1 MDIARKRAPWVGLS
15 TWALA
20 GLVVWTA
27 ACSGGGDSTASG
39 SGYPAGVEVLDA
51 DGNSL
56 GSIAFST
63 TCSPEADALMKRGL
77 SLVHHMTFTQGEAVF
92 RQAADVDPTCA
103 LAYWGIALSY
113 VHPLWPDVPPDEAF
127 ATGWE
132 LLQKARDVGTADARE
147 LAYVAALEAYYR
159 DGLSRSEPERLAS
172 YAEGWAQANARYP
185 QDPEAALFRAL
196 SLLATASDADKT
208 YATRVQAGAIAEGVL
223 AAIPDHP
230 GAHHYVIHAYD
241 VPTLAA
247 RGLSAARNYGA
258 VAPDNAH
265 ALHMTSHIFT
275 RVGSWQESIDFNARS
290 AAAALRQPIGGAVS
304 HHYLHALD
312 YLAYAHLQRGEPAR
326 ALQVLDDLKAIDGPV
341 VPNGASAYAFA
352 AVPARIALEQR
363 EWADAVSTPVRWPST
378 LPWDAF
384 PHLEAI
390 GHFAR
395 ALGAAH
401 TGDLVAAKRAA
412 TRLGELRQAAAG
424 LPDAYD
430 WATQVEIQEIGARA
444 WIAYAGGETDEALRL
459 MSRAAELEATTEK
472 NPVTP
477 SEVLPAG
484 ELLGDMLADL
494 ERYQDALAAYQ
505 TALDRSPNRLNSLF
519 GAGRAAELAG
529 DAATARTYYGQVLE
543 LLAESAAPNPRLEHA
558 RAFVEAQ

>member
-1 MDIARKRAPWVGLS
+1 MNGSRRRFPWLEPS
-15 TWALA
+15 AWALA
-20 GLVVWTA
+20 GLVFWAA
-27 ACSGGGDSTASG
+27 ACTGAGQSDALAE
-39 SGYPAGVEVLDA
+39 GYPAGTEVLDA

-56 GSIAFST
+56 GSIAFNT
-63 TCSPEADALMKRGL
+63 TCSPDADALMRRGL

-92 RQAADVDPTCA
+92 REAAAVDPEC
-103 LAYWGIALSY
+103 ALSY
-113 VHPLWPDVPPDEAF
+113 WGVALSFVHPLWPDVPPDDAF
-127 ATGWE
+127 ETGWE
-132 LLQKARDVGTADARE
+132 LLQKARDLGTADERE
-147 LAYVAALEAYYR
+147 LAYVSALEAYYR
-159 DGLSRSEPERLAS
+159 DGLQRSEPERLTS
-172 YAEGWAQANARYP
+172 YAEAWARVSAAYP

-196 SLLATASDADKT
+196 SLLSTASNADKT
-208 YATRVQAGAIAEGVL
+208 YATQTQAGQIAERVL

-241 VPTLAA
+241 VPALAA
-247 RGLSAARNYGA
+247 RGLNTARNYGA

-275 RVGSWQESIDFNARS
+275 RVGSWEESIEFNTRS
-290 AAAALRQPIGGAVS
+290 AAAALRQPINGAIS

-326 ALQVLDDLKAIDGPV
+326 ALQVLGDLKAIDGPV
-341 VPNGASAYAFA
+341 VPNGASAYTFA

-363 EWADAVSTPVRWPST
+363 LWADAVEAPVRWPAN

-401 TGDLVAAKRAA
+401 TGDLERATRAA
-412 TRLGELRQAAAG
+412 ARLGELRKAAEAE
-424 LPDAYD
+424 PDAYD
-430 WATQVEIQEIGARA
+430 WATQVEVQEMGARA
-444 WIAYAGGETDEALRL
+444 WIAYARGEREEALDL
-459 MSRAAELEATTEK
+459 MRQAAQLEATTEK

-477 SEVLPAG
+477 SEALPAG
-484 ELLGDMLADL
+484 ELLGDMLLDMGRHA
-494 ERYQDALAAYQ
+494 DALAAYRG
-505 TALDRSPNRLNSLF
+505 ALERSPNRLNSLY
-519 GAGRAAELAG
+519 GAGSAAELAG
-529 DAATARTYYGQVLE
+529 DAGTARSYYSQVLE
-543 LLAESAAPNPRLEHA
+543 VLADTATPSPRLAHA